1 MSLFLNAKNTSVNSD
16 SIFAKSM
23 LSDIIYEHLLKYYN
37 SNFEDII
44 ILCIGTDRSTGDCL
58 GPLIGYKLSYI
69 TKIYP
74 KVHVIGTLESPVH
87 AKNIEENIN
96 LIYTSYNKPF
106 VIAVDACL
114 GKLERIGYINVA
126 KGSLKPGAGV
136 NKDLPHIGDIHVT
149 GVVNIGG
156 FMEYI
161 VLQNTRLSIVM
172 KMADVIASSFITS
185 FWKFFKQDKQN
196 LNKNLENQESF
207 S

>member
-1 MSLFLNAKNTSVNSD
+1 MSLFLNTKNTSVSSD

-37 SNFEDII
+37 HNFEDII

-74 KVHVIGTLESPVH
+74 KVHVIGTLEAPVH

-96 LIYTSYNKPF
+96 LIYSSYNKPF

-114 GKLERIGYINVA
+114 GKLERVGYINVA

-136 NKDLPHIGDIHVT
+136 NKDLPHVGDIHVT

-172 KMADVIASSFITS
+172 KMADIIASSFITS
-185 FWKFFKQDKQN
+185 LWKLFKQDKQN
-196 LNKNLENQESF
+196 SNKNIENQGSF